1 VTAKGEQGR
10 ASRALGFTV
19 VPPFVLGALVL
30 AAVFATALDLESW
43 AWGAAL
49 AVIPVGPVAAA
60 YLWLDRYEP
69 EPRWLLVLT
78 FVWGAV
84 VATSVAL
91 VLQALDQVAFAR
103 VESMSAVI
111 AAPATEEAA
120 KGAFLIILLWLRR
133 HDIDGVLDGVVYA
146 GMVGLGFAF
155 TENILYLGSAFAG
168 GEEMGPGGWGSAVA
182 VFVLRGV
189 MSPFAHPLFTS
200 AIGIGAG
207 LAVTGHRSR
216 RWLWPLFGY
225 TVAVVLHAA
234 WNLSAYYGQ
243 GRYFFAM
250 YLLLMVPAF
259 ASAVGLAVWARRSE
273 GRMLTRA
280 LVDAARQGLIRAEE
294 VPWVTKLGARRAARS
309 YAASVGGPQ
318 GRRHTAEFQQ
328 QAIELGF
335 LHDRFLRG
343 SPPSDLNER
352 GWAIVQRMEAL
363 RPYAHFPMTTTP
375 SLVGEQVTPEP
386 ERRGGA

>member
-1 VTAKGEQGR
+1 VTENGEQGR
-10 ASRALGFTV
+10 AGRALGYTV
-19 VPPFVLGALVL
+19 VPSFVLGALVL
-30 AAVFATALDLESW
+30 AAVFATAGDLESW

-49 AVIPVGPVAAA
+49 AVVPVGPVAAA

-69 EPRWLLVLT
+69 EPRGLLVLT

-133 HDIDGVLDGVVYA
+133 HEIDGVLDGVVYA

-168 GEEMGPGGWGSAVA
+168 DEGMGPGGWGSAVA

-207 LAVTGHRSR
+207 LAVTR
-216 RWLWPLFGY
+216 RHSLRWVWPLVGY
-225 TVAVVLHAA
+225 AVAVVLHAA

-259 ASAVGLAVWARRSE
+259 ASAVGLAIWARRSE
-273 GRMLTRA
+273 GRMLTTA
-280 LVDAARQGLIRAEE
+280 LLDAARQGLIRAEE
-294 VPWVTKLGARRAARS
+294 VPWVTKLGARRAARN
-309 YAASVGGPQ
+309 YAASIGGPQ
-318 GRRHTAEFQQ
+318 GRRAMAAFQQ

-335 LHDRFLRG
+335 LHGRYLRG
-343 SPPSDLNER
+343 IPPSDLDSR
-352 GWAIVQRMEAL
+352 GWAIVQRMQAL

-375 SLVGEQVTPEP
+375 SLVGERAAPDP